1 MNAKKK
7 VIHHTTGSHGYAG
20 EEETW
25 QEQEEKEIQLGVT
38 PAMANWTERSKRFIL
53 GHGVVLTAEG
63 RLEFETNQVKQV
75 AEMIEKAHAESEEG
89 TFVPSRDMDELNY
102 ALQSKEHPRRTHG
115 YWNRPWKHAL
125 NSTADSYGKKRKH
138 DELFEDKIQE

>member
-38 PAMANWTERSKRFIL
+38 PAIANWTERSKRFIL

-75 AEMIEKAHAESEEG
+75 AEMIQKGHAESEEG
-89 TFVPSRDMDELNY
+89 TFVPSRVMDELNY